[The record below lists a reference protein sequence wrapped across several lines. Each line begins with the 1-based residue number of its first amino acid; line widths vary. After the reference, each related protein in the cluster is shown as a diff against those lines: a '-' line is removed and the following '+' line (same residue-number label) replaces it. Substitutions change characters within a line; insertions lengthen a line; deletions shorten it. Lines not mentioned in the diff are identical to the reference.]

1 MTKVVAALLLIA
13 LGSGAGAWA
22 GPKIVQIGGGNRIEN
37 SQGQIEDNV
46 IWLSRILERSSDDV
60 TTFFAAGRSGVKDVS
75 LYGDTNRDPLLEPLA
90 RVLGDPSA
98 LQIEF
103 RANQVP
109 DVSGSTVK
117 GAMVESL
124 GRVLEDLESGSDLL
138 LIYNGHGGRDW
149 EDVRSNSLKTWQ
161 DGRVTV
167 EEVDRILDRASQ
179 DSTVRFVFPQCYSG
193 GFYYLIYDDPYS
205 DQPATQN
212 RCGFFAESAFDES
225 EGCSLD
231 TSTEEYRDYSTYFF
245 APLNGATRAGEPLA
259 VDPDWNGD
267 GSISFR
273 ESHLYALRVADSTDL
288 SRSTS
293 EMYLEAWEPWYLRW
307 DHEENRTSQYWKIAE
322 YVAQTHGL
330 SLDGWTLANEKRRL
344 GRVLDEV
351 LRAQD
356 QSVYSEQEMAQRI
369 QAELILAWPE
379 IQAPYTPGFLALME
393 EHLQEISE
401 AIKGNANYQRLIE
414 MQNDLA
420 RLDQAQV
427 SLERRITQIDKVVRM
442 KNLARLEKGFQR
454 YASDEDKRQY
464 ERLLQCE
471 EGIFFR

>member
-1 MTKVVAALLLIA
+1 MTKGVAVLLLIV
-13 LGSGAGAWA
+13 LLSGAGAWA
-22 GPKIVQIGGGNRIEN
+22 GQKIVQIGGGNRIEN

-103 RANQVP
+103 RSNQVP
-109 DVSGSTVK
+109 NVSGSTVK
-117 GAMVESL
+117 DEMVASL
-124 GRVLEDLESGSDLL
+124 GRVLEDLDAGSDLL

-149 EDVRSNSLKTWQ
+149 EDVRSNTLKTWQ

-167 EEVDRILDRASQ
+167 QEVDQILDYAPQ
-179 DSTVRFVFPQCYSG
+179 ESTVRFVFPQCYSG
-193 GFYYLIYDDPYS
+193 GFYYLLYDDPYS
-205 DQPATQN
+205 DQMAIQN

-245 APLNGATRAGEPLA
+245 APLNGATRAGEPFA

-288 SRSTS
+288 SRSTA

-307 DHEENRTSQYWKIAE
+307 DNEENRTSQYWKIAE
-322 YVAQTHGL
+322 YVARTHGL
-330 SLDGWTLANEKRRL
+330 SLDGWTLAREKRRL
-344 GRVLDEV
+344 RRMLDEV
-351 LRAQD
+351 LRAQA
-356 QSVYSEQEMAQRI
+356 QSAYSEQEMAQKI
-369 QAELILAWPE
+369 QAELVLAWPE
-379 IQAPYTPGFLALME
+379 IQEPYSPGFLALME
-393 EHLQEISE
+393 ERLQEISE
-401 AIKGNANYQRLIE
+401 AITGNANYQRLIE
-414 MQNDLA
+414 MQNDLGRMA
-420 RLDQAQV
+420 QAQV

-454 YASDEDKRQY
+454 FARDEDKRQF
-464 ERLLQCE
+464 ERLLRCE
-471 EGIFFR
+471 EGIFFP